1 MSDQARALPPGSV
14 KDRQISGQAKIGHGK
29 LAQVADAQVLVGGA
43 NKKLSAQTVSGD
55 ATLAND
61 GTLTLDDT
69 KLETRVKAV
78 LTKLDIEAGSQK
90 NIKASEIKKIYE
102 EIPGV
107 NQFTDQY
114 SNDLRFAGDA
124 NTGST
129 LVKRDSSGDIS
140 VGTVTGNLTGTAT
153 NADAAPYSGLTG
165 TVPTWNQD
173 TTGNADTATSATDAD
188 KLDGQEG
195 SHYLDINN
203 HTGST
208 STSGSA
214 TTTKK
219 TYEVIEYTTSNY
231 PISFTHT
238 MPYIPDVSVYMSSG
252 SAYTEID
259 AQVDATAAASGQ
271 DGTITIGVSEVGM
284 NLKVIAK

>member
-107 NQFTDQY
+107 NQFTNQY

-129 LVKRDSSGDIS
+129 LVKRDSSGDIA
-140 VGTVTGNLTGTAT
+140 VGTVTGDLTGTAT
-153 NADAAPYSGLTG
+153 NADKLD
-165 TVPTWNQD
+165 NQD
-173 TTGNADTATSATDAD
+173 GSYYTDVD
-188 KLDGQEG
+188 
-195 SHYLDINN
+195 N
-203 HTGST
+203 HTYPA
-208 STSGSA
+208 A
-214 TTTKK
+214 TTTTVDSNETTTTKRVH
-219 TYEVIEYTTSNY
+219 EVVEFVPSSNYGTSNY
-231 PISFTHT
+231 PITFEHL
-238 MPYIPDVSVYMSSG
+238 MPYIPDVSVFILESNEYH
-252 SAYTEID
+252 EVD
-259 AQVDATAAASGQ
+259 AKVKATAA
-271 DGTITIGVSEVGM
+271 DGNTAGTVSVDVSETGL
-284 NLKVIAK
+284 NLKVIAS

>member
-1 MSDQARALPPGSV
+1 
-14 KDRQISGQAKIGHGK
+14 
-29 LAQVADAQVLVGGA
+29 
-43 NKKLSAQTVSGD
+43 VSGD

-61 GTLTLDDT
+61 GTLTLDTT
-69 KLETRVKAV
+69 KLETKVRAV
-78 LTKLDIEAGSQK
+78 LTDLDIEAGSQK
-90 NIKASEIKKIYE
+90 NITSSEIKKIYE

-107 NQFTDQY
+107 NQFTNQY

-129 LVKRDSSGDIS
+129 LVKRDSSGNVS
-140 VGTVTGNLTGTAT
+140 VGTVTGNLA
-153 NADAAPYSGLTG
+153 
-165 TVPTWNQD
+165 
-173 TTGNADTATSATDAD
+173 GNADTATSATDAD

-195 SHYLDINN
+195 SHYLDMDN

-219 TYEVIEYTTSNY
+219 IYEVIEYTTSNY